1 MVLVGN
7 YSDSES
13 LDKRLPDFLEL
24 SDTTKVDREA
34 RMRNLCERLILK
46 VSQCLRGR
54 VQFASGGLW
63 RGCRS
68 ACPDQHQTQSLT
80 ARTMLCCGYDKRM
93 KVFERLLLFLISS
106 VSADQESR

>member
-54 VQFASGGLW
+54 VQFASGSTRALAGM
-63 RGCRS
+63 
-68 ACPDQHQTQSLT
+68 P
-80 ARTMLCCGYDKRM
+80 KRLPRPAS
-93 KVFERLLLFLISS
+93 KPPKASRL
-106 VSADQESR
+106 VQCYVAVMTRE